1 MNNIAIKK
9 LVELAMDNLKTNHP
23 SVPKYAIPKPKYTDK
38 TSNGLTKCVIDWIN
52 LNGFQAERINSMGRQ
67 LDNRKTV
74 TDVIGRQRTVGSV
87 TWIKGTGQT
96 GTSDISATIK
106 GQSIKIE
113 VKCKATGDRYQSKEQ
128 KAYQKKIEQAGG
140 IYIVVRTF
148 DEFYNWFN
156 DFIKKSYE

>member
-1 MNNIAIKK
+1 MNNMAIKK
-9 LVELAMDNLKTNHP
+9 LVELAMDNLKANHP

-38 TSNGLTKCVIDWIN
+38 NSNSLSRCVIDWIN

-96 GTSDISATIK
+96 GTADISSTIL
-106 GQSIKIE
+106 GHSIKIE
-113 VKCKATGDRYQSKEQ
+113 IKCSATKDNHQSQAQKE
-128 KAYQKKIEQAGG
+128 YQKKIEQAGG
-140 IYIVVRTF
+140 TYIIVRTF
-148 DEFYNWFN
+148 EEFYNWFN
-156 DFIKKSYE
+156 EFIKEES